1 MLGSAFGRAAPD
13 MFMSSAFDVRGGH
26 DFSHANS
33 QRLRP
38 LLAFAAFK
46 AAGNRVLLFDVF
58 PFVKK
63 DPPHRRRCRNA
74 TVSMRFERQ
83 VPPDK
88 RVPP

>member
-1 MLGSAFGRAAPD
+1 MIFVSDHFVKKKKKKLRR
-13 MFMSSAFDVRGGH
+13 SSI
-26 DFSHANS
+26 NS

-46 AAGNRVLLFDVF
+46 AAGDRVLLFDVF

-63 DPPHRRRCRNA
+63 DPPHRRRYRKA
-74 TVSMRFERQ
+74 TVSMRFERR

-88 RVPP
+88 LVPP